1 MVDHEIRA
9 RAGAEPM
16 RHGDTGNRA
25 GGRRSH
31 PPPVGLPAPGTDMT
45 GDGPVH
51 VPGPVRGALAVMRH
65 EVRLAFHSPMSYVLA
80 LGFALSLGIAIF
92 VVGEFLSTDEAS
104 MRLFVLFLPWT
115 AIVFVPALAMRAWSA
130 GPDDRGLE
138 FAMSLPVGDGAL
150 VAGKFLAGLV
160 VLAFVLLLTA
170 AFPATVAWLG
180 EPDYGAMAGAWLAG
194 FALLAAF
201 YAVALAAA
209 AVTADAT
216 AAFVTGASVLFGLA
230 VLGSE
235 GAARRLDDWL
245 SPWIVDAVASIGP
258 RRWIEE
264 LSSGRVG
271 AGSLAYF
278 GIVLVLALAIARG
291 LLAAR
296 RRAAPARAMALRG
309 AAAAV
314 VLAAALGVGPGLVDR
329 WSGFIDLSEEREHT
343 LAPGTRAILQTLP
356 PGVTATL
363 FWSADQ
369 TGIPATIRTHARRAG
384 AMLDAFARAS
394 GGRLAVRRRDP
405 LPDSETEIA
414 ALGAGMRRIP
424 MTSGDAFFLGV
435 EFRRGAAPRHGD
447 RALPL
452 PYLDVERARLLEYDL
467 ASALSLLGR
476 ERPPR
481 VAVLSPLVAP
491 SAARAGREGL
501 SFLAELRAS
510 GDLAVVPYFADTLP
524 DGLDVLVAIDATL
537 LKRSMLR
544 SIDRFV
550 AGGGA
555 LIVLLDPFVRSNPA
569 SRQAPRP
576 APSEDLDDV
585 TDLLAAYGIRF
596 TADEVAGDAERAA
609 PVSIGGSGATGYPFW
624 IQVPEAG
631 LAASHPVTGALRS
644 LLFAE
649 PGGLGIDAARGVV
662 PLVTT
667 SAHAGVLPR
676 ERFPGAPAEAL
687 AAEFAPGGGA
697 RVLAAYASGPFPS
710 AVSGDPGAE
719 EARVFAVA
727 DVDWIFDPFSVEIA
741 DAAGRTL
748 VRPIN
753 DNHAFLANMVAFGS
767 GAAPLAEIR
776 SRGRLR
782 RPFTRVE
789 ALFRA
794 GEEDVRE
801 ELAELAR
808 TIAEGERHIEAL
820 IAASGAS
827 SPERLRG
834 EVAETV
840 TEIRRRLLPLRR
852 RERAIRE
859 QVRAGVDA
867 LQTRLLV
874 LNFTAPVVLA
884 ASLAGVV
891 AWRRRRAP
899 GHGRGGPAHSL
910 RG

>member
-1 MVDHEIRA
+1 MTRMS
-9 RAGAEPM
+9 G
-16 RHGDTGNRA
+16 GDSA
-25 GGRRSH
+25 
-31 PPPVGLPAPGTDMT
+31 PVPS
-45 GDGPVH
+45 
-51 VPGPVRGALAVMRH
+51 PVRGALAVMRH

-80 LGFALSLGIAIF
+80 LGFALSVSVAIF
-92 VVGEFLSTDEAS
+92 VAGEFLSTDEAS
-104 MRLFVLFLPWT
+104 PRLFALFLPW
-115 AIVFVPALAMRAWSA
+115 AAVVFVPALAMRAWSA
-130 GPDDRGLE
+130 GPEDRGLE
-138 FAMSLPVGDGAL
+138 FAMSLPLGDGAL

-160 VLAFVLLLTA
+160 VLGFVLLLTA

-180 EPDYGAMAGAWLAG
+180 EPDPGAMAGAYLAG

-216 AAFVTGASVLFGLA
+216 AAFVAGACVLFGL
-230 VLGSE
+230 VMLGSE
-235 GAARRLDDWL
+235 GAARHLEDWL
-245 SPWIVDAVASIGP
+245 APWGVDVATSIGP

-264 LSSGRVG
+264 PSSGRMG

-278 GIVLVLALAIARG
+278 GIMLVFALAIARG
-291 LLAAR
+291 LVASR
-296 RRAAPARAMALRG
+296 RKAAPAHATALRG
-309 AAAAV
+309 AVAAV
-314 VLAAALGVGPGLVDR
+314 VLAAALGVGPGLADR
-329 WSGFIDLSEEREHT
+329 WGGFIDLSEEREHT
-343 LAPGTRAILQTLP
+343 LAPGTRAILEALP

-363 FWSADQ
+363 FWSAEQ
-369 TGIPATIRTHARRAG
+369 AGIPTAIRTHARRAG

-414 ALGAGMRRIP
+414 ALGAGLRRVP

-435 EFRRGAAPRHGD
+435 EFRRGAELRHGD

-452 PYLDVERARLLEYDL
+452 PYLDVARARLLEYDL
-467 ASALSLLGR
+467 ASALGVLGR

-491 SAARAGREGL
+491 SAAGAGREGL

-510 GDLAVVPYFADTLP
+510 SDLAVVPYFAEALP
-524 DGLDVLVAIDATL
+524 DGLDVLIAIDATV

-569 SRQAPRP
+569 SRRAPRP

-596 TADEVAGDAERAA
+596 RVDEVVGDAAFAA
-609 PVSIGGSGATGYPFW
+609 PVSIGGAGATGYPFW

-644 LLFAE
+644 VLFAE
-649 PGGLGIDAARGVV
+649 PGALEIDPGRGAV
-662 PLVTT
+662 PLAVT
-667 SAHAGVLPR
+667 SARAGVLAR
-676 ERFPGAPAEAL
+676 ERFPEAAPEAL
-687 AAEFAPGGGA
+687 AAGFAPDGGA
-697 RVLAAYASGPFPS
+697 RVLAAYAPGPFPS
-710 AVSGDPGAE
+710 AVSGALGAE
-719 EARVFAVA
+719 EARVFVVA
-727 DVDWIFDPFSVEIA
+727 DVDWIFDPFSVEVV
-741 DAAGRTL
+741 DAAGRALT
-748 VRPIN
+748 RPIN

-794 GEEDVRE
+794 GEADVRD

-834 EVAETV
+834 EVAETI

-859 QVRAGVDA
+859 RIRAGVDA
-867 LQTRLLV
+867 LQVRV
-874 LNFTAPVVLA
+874 IALNLAAPVVLT
-884 ASLAGVV
+884 ASLAGAV
-891 AWRRRRAP
+891 AWRRRR
-899 GHGRGGPAHSL
+899 GRNRVGYASSRAMSP
-910 RG
+910 

>member
-1 MVDHEIRA
+1 MTHMS
-9 RAGAEPM
+9 G
-16 RHGDTGNRA
+16 GDT
-25 GGRRSH
+25 
-31 PPPVGLPAPGTDMT
+31 
-45 GDGPVH
+45 
-51 VPGPVRGALAVMRH
+51 VPSPVRVALAVMRH

-80 LGFALSLGIAIF
+80 LGFALSVSVAIF
-92 VVGEFLSTDEAS
+92 VAGEFLSTDEAS
-104 MRLFVLFLPWT
+104 PRLFALFLPW
-115 AIVFVPALAMRAWSA
+115 AAVVFVPALAMRAWSA
-130 GPDDRGLE
+130 GPEDRGLE
-138 FAMSLPVGDGAL
+138 FAMSLPLGDGAL
-150 VAGKFLAGLV
+150 IAGKFLAGLG
-160 VLAFVLLLTA
+160 VLGFVLLLTA

-180 EPDYGAMAGAWLAG
+180 EPDPGAMAGAYLAG

-216 AAFVTGASVLFGLA
+216 AAFVAGACVLFGL
-230 VLGSE
+230 VMLGSE
-235 GAARRLDDWL
+235 GAARHLEDWL
-245 SPWIVDAVASIGP
+245 APWSVDVATSIGP

-264 LSSGRVG
+264 PSSGRMG

-278 GIVLVLALAIARG
+278 GIMLVFALVIARG
-291 LLAAR
+291 LVASRRKAAS
-296 RRAAPARAMALRG
+296 AHATALRG
-309 AAAAV
+309 AVAAV
-314 VLAAALGVGPGLVDR
+314 VLAAALGVGPGLADR
-329 WSGFIDLSEEREHT
+329 WGGFIDLSEEREHT
-343 LAPGTRAILQTLP
+343 LAPGTRAILEALP

-363 FWSADQ
+363 FWSAEQ
-369 TGIPATIRTHARRAG
+369 AGIPAAIRTHARRAG

-394 GGRLAVRRRDP
+394 GGRLTVRRRDP

-414 ALGAGMRRIP
+414 ALGAGLRRVP

-435 EFRRGAAPRHGD
+435 EFRHDAEFRRGAELRHGD

-452 PYLDVERARLLEYDL
+452 PYLDVARARLLEYDL
-467 ASALSLLGR
+467 ASALGVLGR

-491 SAARAGREGL
+491 SAAGTGREGL

-510 GDLAVVPYFADTLP
+510 SDLAVVPYFASALP
-524 DGLDVLVAIDATL
+524 DGLDVLIAIDATV

-550 AGGGA
+550 AEGGA

-569 SRQAPRP
+569 SRRAPRP

-596 TADEVAGDAERAA
+596 RVDEVAGDAAFAA
-609 PVSIGGSGATGYPFW
+609 PVSIGGAGATGYPFW

-649 PGGLGIDAARGVV
+649 PGALEIDPARGAV
-662 PLVTT
+662 PLAVT
-667 SAHAGVLPR
+667 SARAGVLTR
-676 ERFPGAPAEAL
+676 ERFPEAAPQAL
-687 AAEFAPGGGA
+687 AAGFAPNGGA
-697 RVLAAYASGPFPS
+697 RVLAAYAPGPFPS
-710 AVSGDPGAE
+710 AVSGALGAE
-719 EARVFAVA
+719 EARVFVVA
-727 DVDWIFDPFSVEIA
+727 DVDWIFDPFSVEVV
-741 DAAGRTL
+741 DAAGRALT
-748 VRPIN
+748 RPIN

-794 GEEDVRE
+794 GEADVRD

-834 EVAETV
+834 EVAETI

-859 QVRAGVDA
+859 RIRAGVDA
-867 LQTRLLV
+867 LQVRV
-874 LNFTAPVVLA
+874 IALNLAAPVVLT
-884 ASLAGVV
+884 ASLAGAV
-891 AWRRRRAP
+891 AWRRRR
-899 GHGRGGPAHSL
+899 GRNRVGYASSRAMSP
-910 RG
+910 

>member
-1 MVDHEIRA
+1 MTVSRGDPVSVPGFARSALTVTRHEI
-9 RAGAEPM
+9 
-16 RHGDTGNRA
+16 
-25 GGRRSH
+25 
-31 PPPVGLPAPGTDMT
+31 
-45 GDGPVH
+45 
-51 VPGPVRGALAVMRH
+51 
-65 EVRLAFHSPMSYVLA
+65 RLAFHAPVSYVLA
-80 LGFALSLGIAIF
+80 SGFALSVYVAIF

-104 MRLFVLFLPWT
+104 ARLFVLFLPWA
-115 AIVFVPALAMRAWSA
+115 AIVFVPALAMRAWPA

-138 FAMSLPVGDGAL
+138 FAMSLPLGDGAL

-180 EPDYGAMAGAWLAG
+180 EPDFGAMTGSYLAG

-216 AAFVTGASVLFGLA
+216 AAFVAGACTLFGL
-230 VLGSE
+230 VMLGSE

-245 SPWIVDAVASIGP
+245 PPWGVDAIASIGP

-264 LSSGRVG
+264 WSSGRVG

-278 GIVLVLALAIARG
+278 GIMLALALVLARG
-291 LLAAR
+291 LVASR
-296 RRAAPARAMALRG
+296 RRAAPTRSVALRG
-309 AAAAV
+309 AGAMVLLAAV
-314 VLAAALGVGPGLVDR
+314 LATGPGLADR

-343 LAPGTRAILQTLP
+343 LAPGTRAILEALP
-356 PGVTATL
+356 PGVGATL
-363 FWSADQ
+363 FWSAEQ
-369 TGIPATIRTHARRAG
+369 EGIPTAIRTHARRVG
-384 AMLDAFARAS
+384 AMLDAFARES
-394 GGRLAVRRRDP
+394 DGRFMVHRRDP
-405 LPDSETEIA
+405 RPDSETEVA
-414 ALGAGMRRIP
+414 ALGAGMRRVP
-424 MTSGDAFFLGV
+424 MTSGDVFFLGV
-435 EFRRGAAPRHGD
+435 EFRRNVELRHGS
-447 RALPL
+447 RVLPV
-452 PYLDVERARLLEYDL
+452 PYLDVERARLLEYDF
-467 ASALSLLGR
+467 ASALSLLAR

-491 SAARAGREGL
+491 SAARTGREGL
-501 SFLAELRAS
+501 SFLTELRARN
-510 GDLAVVPYFADTLP
+510 DLVVVPYFADALP

-550 AGGGA
+550 AEGGT
-555 LIVLLDPFVRSNPA
+555 LIVLLDPFVRSSPA
-569 SRQAPRP
+569 GRRAPRP
-576 APSEDLDDV
+576 SPSRDLDDV

-596 TADEVAGDAERAA
+596 AVDGVAGDAEFAA
-609 PVSIGGSGATGYPFW
+609 PVSIGGSGVTGYPFW

-631 LAASHPVTGALRS
+631 LADSHPVAGTLRS

-649 PGGLGIDAARGVV
+649 PGTLEIDAARGVV

-667 SAHAGVLPR
+667 SARAGTLAR
-676 ERFPGAPAEAL
+676 GRFPGAPPETL
-687 AAEFAPGGGA
+687 ASEFAPAGGA

-710 AVSGDPGAE
+710 AVSGAPGAE

-727 DVDWIFDPFSVEIA
+727 DVDWIFDPFSVEVA
-741 DAAGRTL
+741 DAGDRPR

-767 GAAPLAEIR
+767 GAAPLAEVR

-782 RPFTRVE
+782 RPFTRIE

-794 GEEDVRE
+794 GEADVRE

-820 IAASGAS
+820 IDTSGAS

-867 LQTRLLV
+867 LQTRLV
-874 LNFTAPVVLA
+874 ILNFAAPVVLA
-884 ASLAGVV
+884 GSLAGAV
-891 AWRRRRAP
+891 AWRRRRART
-899 GHGRGGPAHSL
+899 GVESQVVARRDAEKSEADAHP
-910 RG
+910 R

>member
-1 MVDHEIRA
+1 
-9 RAGAEPM
+9 
-16 RHGDTGNRA
+16 
-25 GGRRSH
+25 
-31 PPPVGLPAPGTDMT
+31 MT
-45 GDGPVH
+45 GGKPVDA
-51 VPGPVRGALAVMRH
+51 PGPVRGALAVMRH
-65 EVRLAFHSPMSYVLA
+65 EMRLAFHSPMSYVLA
-80 LGFALSLGIAIF
+80 LGFALHVSFAIF
-92 VVGEFLSTDEAS
+92 VAGEFLSTDEAS
-104 MRLFVLFLPWT
+104 PRLFALFLPWI
-115 AIVFVPALAMRAWSA
+115 AVLFVPALAMRAWSA
-130 GPDDRGLE
+130 GPEDRGLE
-138 FAMSLPVGDGAL
+138 FAMSLPLGDGAL

-160 VLAFVLLLTA
+160 VLGFVLLLTA

-180 EPDYGAMAGAWLAG
+180 EPDLGAMIGAYLAG
-194 FALLAAF
+194 LALLAAF

-216 AAFVTGASVLFGLA
+216 AAFVAGAGVLFGL
-230 VLGSE
+230 VMLGSD
-235 GAARRLDDWL
+235 GAARHLEDWL
-245 SPWIVDAVASIGP
+245 APWSVDVATSIGP

-278 GIVLVLALAIARG
+278 GIMTGCGLTIARG
-291 LLAAR
+291 LVAAR
-296 RRAAPARAMALRG
+296 RRAAPVRTAVLRG
-309 AAAAV
+309 AGAFVA
-314 VLAAALGVGPGLVDR
+314 LAAALGAGAGLADR
-329 WSGFIDLSEEREHT
+329 RGGFIDLSEEREHT
-343 LAPGTRAILQTLP
+343 LAPGTRAILEALP
-356 PGVTATL
+356 SGVTATL
-363 FWSADQ
+363 FWSAEQ
-369 TGIPATIRTHARRAG
+369 AGIPTVIRTHARRAG

-405 LPDSETEIA
+405 LPDSETELA
-414 ALGAGMRRIP
+414 ALGSGLRRVP

-435 EFRRGAAPRHGD
+435 EFRRGVEFRPGVESRSDVESRRGVEQRRGD
-447 RALPL
+447 RVLPV

-467 ASALSLLGR
+467 ASALSVLGR

-491 SAARAGREGL
+491 SAAKAGREGL

-510 GDLAVVPYFADTLP
+510 SDLAVVPYFADALP
-524 DGLDVLVAIDATL
+524 DGLDVLLAIDATL

-550 AGGGA
+550 VGGGA

-569 SRQAPRP
+569 SRRVPRP

-585 TDLLAAYGIRF
+585 TDLLAAYGFRF
-596 TADEVAGDAERAA
+596 GVDEVVGDAAFAA
-609 PVSIGGSGATGYPFW
+609 PVSIGGAGATGYPFW
-624 IQVPEAG
+624 IQAPEAG

-649 PGGLGIDAARGVV
+649 PGALEIDPARGAV
-662 PLVTT
+662 PLAVT
-667 SAHAGVLPR
+667 SARAGVLAR
-676 ERFPGAPAEAL
+676 ERFPGASPETL
-687 AAEFAPGGGA
+687 ASELAPDGGV
-697 RVLAAYASGPFPS
+697 RVLAAYAPGPFPS
-710 AVSGDPGAE
+710 AVSGALGAE
-719 EARVFAVA
+719 EARVFVVA
-727 DVDWIFDPFSVEIA
+727 DVDWIFDPFSVEVV
-741 DAAGRTL
+741 DAAGRALT
-748 VRPIN
+748 RPIN

-794 GEEDVRE
+794 GEADVRE

-808 TIAEGERHIEAL
+808 TIAEGERHVEAL
-820 IAASGAS
+820 IAASGIS

-874 LNFTAPVVLA
+874 LNFAAPVVLA
-884 ASLAGVV
+884 ASVAGAV
-891 AWRRRRAP
+891 AWRRRR
-899 GHGRGGPAHSL
+899 GRAGAGS
-910 RG
+910 RSC

>member
-1 MVDHEIRA
+1 
-9 RAGAEPM
+9 
-16 RHGDTGNRA
+16 
-25 GGRRSH
+25 
-31 PPPVGLPAPGTDMT
+31 MT
-45 GDGPVH
+45 GGKPVDA
-51 VPGPVRGALAVMRH
+51 PGPVRGALAVMRH

-80 LGFALSLGIAIF
+80 LGFALHVSFAIF
-92 VVGEFLSTDEAS
+92 VAGEFLSTDEAS
-104 MRLFVLFLPWT
+104 PRLFALFLPWI
-115 AIVFVPALAMRAWSA
+115 AVLFVPALAMRAWSA
-130 GPDDRGLE
+130 GPEDRGLE
-138 FAMSLPVGDGAL
+138 FAMSLPLGDGAL

-160 VLAFVLLLTA
+160 VLGFVLLLTA

-180 EPDYGAMAGAWLAG
+180 EPDLGAMIGAYLAG
-194 FALLAAF
+194 LALLAAF

-216 AAFVTGASVLFGLA
+216 AAFVAGAGVLFGL
-230 VLGSE
+230 VMLGSD
-235 GAARRLDDWL
+235 GAARHLEDWL
-245 SPWIVDAVASIGP
+245 APWSVDVATSIGP

-278 GIVLVLALAIARG
+278 GIMTGCALAIARG
-291 LLAAR
+291 LVAAR
-296 RRAAPARAMALRG
+296 RRAAPVRAAVLRG
-309 AAAAV
+309 AGAFVA
-314 VLAAALGVGPGLVDR
+314 LAAALGAGTGLADR
-329 WSGFIDLSEEREHT
+329 WGGFIDLSEEREHT
-343 LAPGTRAILQTLP
+343 LAPGTRAILEALP

-363 FWSADQ
+363 FWSAEQ
-369 TGIPATIRTHARRAG
+369 AGIPTVIRTHARRAG

-405 LPDSETEIA
+405 LPDSETELA
-414 ALGAGMRRIP
+414 ALGSGLRRVP

-435 EFRRGAAPRHGD
+435 EFRRGVESRPGVEPRHGD
-447 RALPL
+447 RVLPV

-491 SAARAGREGL
+491 SAAKAGREGL

-510 GDLAVVPYFADTLP
+510 SDLAVVPYFADALP
-524 DGLDVLVAIDATL
+524 DGLDVLLAIDATL

-569 SRQAPRP
+569 SRRAPRP

-585 TDLLAAYGIRF
+585 TDLLAAYGFRF
-596 TADEVAGDAERAA
+596 HMDEVVGDAAFAA
-609 PVSIGGSGATGYPFW
+609 PVSIGGAGATGYPFW
-624 IQVPEAG
+624 IQAPEAG

-649 PGGLGIDAARGVV
+649 PGALEIDPARGAV
-662 PLVTT
+662 PLAVT
-667 SAHAGVLPR
+667 SARAGVLAR
-676 ERFPGAPAEAL
+676 GRFPGASPETL
-687 AAEFAPGGGA
+687 ASELVPNGGV
-697 RVLAAYASGPFPS
+697 RVLAAYAPGPFPS
-710 AVSGDPGAE
+710 AVSGALGAE
-719 EARVFAVA
+719 EARVFVVA
-727 DVDWIFDPFSVEIA
+727 DVDWIFDPFSVEVV
-741 DAAGRTL
+741 DAAGRALT
-748 VRPIN
+748 RPIN

-794 GEEDVRE
+794 GEADVRE

-808 TIAEGERHIEAL
+808 TIAEGERHVEAL
-820 IAASGAS
+820 IAASGVS

-859 QVRAGVDA
+859 QVRTGVDA

-874 LNFTAPVVLA
+874 LNFAAPVVLA
-884 ASLAGVV
+884 ASVAGAV
-891 AWRRRRAP
+891 AWRRRR
-899 GHGRGGPAHSL
+899 GRAGAGS
-910 RG
+910 RSC

>member
-1 MVDHEIRA
+1 
-9 RAGAEPM
+9 
-16 RHGDTGNRA
+16 
-25 GGRRSH
+25 
-31 PPPVGLPAPGTDMT
+31 MT
-45 GDGPVH
+45 GGKPVDA
-51 VPGPVRGALAVMRH
+51 PGPVRGALAVMRH

-80 LGFALSLGIAIF
+80 LGFALSVGAAIF
-92 VVGEFLSTDEAS
+92 VAGEFLSTDEAS
-104 MRLFVLFLPWT
+104 PRLFALFLPW
-115 AIVFVPALAMRAWSA
+115 AAVLFVPALAMCAWSA
-130 GPDDRGLE
+130 GPEDRGLE
-138 FAMSLPVGDGAL
+138 FAMSLPLGDGAL

-160 VLAFVLLLTA
+160 VLGFVLLLTA

-180 EPDYGAMAGAWLAG
+180 EPDPGAMIGAYLAG
-194 FALLAAF
+194 LALLAAF

-216 AAFVTGASVLFGLA
+216 AAFVAGAGVLFGL
-230 VLGSE
+230 VMLGSD
-235 GAARRLDDWL
+235 GAARHLEDWL
-245 SPWIVDAVASIGP
+245 APWSVDVATSIGP

-278 GIVLVLALAIARG
+278 GIMTGCALAIARG
-291 LLAAR
+291 LVAAR
-296 RRAAPARAMALRG
+296 RRAAPVRAAVLRG
-309 AAAAV
+309 AGAFVA
-314 VLAAALGVGPGLVDR
+314 LAAALGAGTGLADR
-329 WSGFIDLSEEREHT
+329 WGGFIDLSEEREHT
-343 LAPGTRAILQTLP
+343 LAPGTRAILEALP

-363 FWSADQ
+363 FWSAEQ
-369 TGIPATIRTHARRAG
+369 AGIPTVIRTHARRAG

-405 LPDSETEIA
+405 LPDSETELA
-414 ALGAGMRRIP
+414 ALGSGLRRVP

-435 EFRRGAAPRHGD
+435 EFRRGVESRTGVELRRGD
-447 RALPL
+447 RVLPV
-452 PYLDVERARLLEYDL
+452 PYLDVERTRLLEYDL

-491 SAARAGREGL
+491 SAAKAGREGL
-501 SFLAELRAS
+501 SFLSELRAS
-510 GDLAVVPYFADTLP
+510 SDLAVVPYFADALP
-524 DGLDVLVAIDATL
+524 DGLDVLLTIDATL

-569 SRQAPRP
+569 SRRAPRP

-585 TDLLAAYGIRF
+585 TDLLAAYGFRF
-596 TADEVAGDAERAA
+596 GVDEVVGDAAFAA
-609 PVSIGGSGATGYPFW
+609 PVSIGGAGATGYPFW
-624 IQVPEAG
+624 IQAPEAG

-649 PGGLGIDAARGVV
+649 PGALEIDPARGAV
-662 PLVTT
+662 PLAVT
-667 SAHAGVLPR
+667 SAHAGVLAR
-676 ERFPGAPAEAL
+676 ERFPGASPETL
-687 AAEFAPGGGA
+687 ASELAPDGGV
-697 RVLAAYASGPFPS
+697 RVLAAYAPGPFPS
-710 AVSGDPGAE
+710 AVSGVLGAE
-719 EARVFAVA
+719 EARVFVVA
-727 DVDWIFDPFSVEIA
+727 DVDWIFDPFSVEVV
-741 DAAGRTL
+741 DAAGRALT
-748 VRPIN
+748 RPIN

-794 GEEDVRE
+794 GEADVRE

-808 TIAEGERHIEAL
+808 TIAEGERHVEAL
-820 IAASGAS
+820 IAASGVS

-840 TEIRRRLLPLRR
+840 TEIRHRLLPLRR

-867 LQTRLLV
+867 LQVRLLV
-874 LNFTAPVVLA
+874 LNFAAPVVLA
-884 ASLAGVV
+884 ASVAGAV
-891 AWRRRRAP
+891 AWRRRR
-899 GHGRGGPAHSL
+899 GRAGAGS
-910 RG
+910 RSC